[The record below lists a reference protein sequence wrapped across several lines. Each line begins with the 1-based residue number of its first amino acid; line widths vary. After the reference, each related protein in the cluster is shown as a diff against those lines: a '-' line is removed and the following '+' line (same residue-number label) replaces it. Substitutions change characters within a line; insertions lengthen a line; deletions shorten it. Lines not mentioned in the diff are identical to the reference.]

1 MHISKKG
8 CLQSYYSKTG
18 NYNFMFYYPEW
29 QFYNYICYLCMGSS
43 GEYILD
49 FSQVRFISRS
59 FADELISF
67 IDSSAC
73 KITCSHVPQGISQL
87 LRIVREN
94 RNMPCHTYQ
103 KRGVLQLTDMEQM
116 AAFFETI

>member
-1 MHISKKG
+1 
-8 CLQSYYSKTG
+8 
-18 NYNFMFYYPEW
+18 MFYYPEW

-73 KITCSHVPQGISQL
+73 KITCSHVPAEISQL

-94 RNMPCHTYQ
+94 RNMPATLIK

>member
-1 MHISKKG
+1 MNMTQIIRLSSVVGDDIRTRSRIHEIEQHI
-8 CLQSYYSKTG
+8 
-18 NYNFMFYYPEW
+18 
-29 QFYNYICYLCMGSS
+29 GSS

-73 KITCSHVPQGISQL
+73 KITCSHVPAEISQL

-94 RNMPCHTYQ
+94 RNQPRNTYQ